1 MSRFAPI
8 ELIRKKKVTH
18 NTNDYLFDF
27 KILKTGK
34 EHASIK
40 SISICSQYVAIGFS
54 NMVTFYNMQGIYLN
68 KKYQCNENIS
78 KLKFRDDQMI
88 GIGMENGEIELVG
101 MFCYD
106 RIKNMKGHKSAINDL
121 IFSLNFQYLYTC
133 SRDFTIK
140 IWNIWD
146 GKCECTLDYHIDNI
160 TSICFYNLNDSNYL
174 ISSSYDGYVYF
185 YDFNLNISTNKLE
198 LNEPVEYLT
207 IFKNEYIVLS
217 VKNIIKLYSIDKLE
231 FVKDIIVS
239 TKTIFYIGVF
249 KNYLVEASLDMS
261 VYFIDPFHKS
271 SQGIKVVSIV
281 NFPKLVKSVEIF
293 NDLLVLGEIDGT
305 WFIEAYN
312 KKEKKKSKK
321 NKRTIIDIEEEKY
334 VHTNRKI
341 NILVKSF
348 KYKDALMT
356 LINKEPSSI
365 LSLLDYFS
373 KHNVL
378 IVACRTYCISETS
391 KMLKFFRK
399 KFENNVLMF
408 EFLFSFFRANK
419 WILTTKNEDIL
430 NELKL
435 LKKNFENLRNYM
447 KYYYKLKK
455 IADLL
460 RK

>member
-1 MSRFAPI
+1 
-8 ELIRKKKVTH
+8 
-18 NTNDYLFDF
+18 
-27 KILKTGK
+27 
-34 EHASIK
+34 
-40 SISICSQYVAIGFS
+40 
-54 NMVTFYNMQGIYLN
+54 
-68 KKYQCNENIS
+68 
-78 KLKFRDDQMI
+78 
-88 GIGMENGEIELVG
+88 
-101 MFCYD
+101 
-106 RIKNMKGHKSAINDL
+106 
-121 IFSLNFQYLYTC
+121 
-133 SRDFTIK
+133 
-140 IWNIWD
+140 
-146 GKCECTLDYHIDNI
+146 
-160 TSICFYNLNDSNYL
+160 
-174 ISSSYDGYVYF
+174 
-185 YDFNLNISTNKLE
+185 
-198 LNEPVEYLT
+198 
-207 IFKNEYIVLS
+207 
-217 VKNIIKLYSIDKLE
+217 
-231 FVKDIIVS
+231 
-239 TKTIFYIGVF
+239 
-249 KNYLVEASLDMS
+249 
-261 VYFIDPFHKS
+261 
-271 SQGIKVVSIV
+271 
-281 NFPKLVKSVEIF
+281 
-293 NDLLVLGEIDGT
+293 
-305 WFIEAYN
+305 
-312 KKEKKKSKK
+312 
-321 NKRTIIDIEEEKY
+321 EEKY